1 MANRKI
7 RLSSPLLYLVTDR
20 DLARG
25 RPLLEVVAQAVE
37 GGVNIVQIRE
47 KTLSTRAF
55 IEEAREIQAYLKPK
69 GIPLLIN
76 DRVDVALAIGA
87 DGVHL
92 GQSDMPYPL
101 ARKLLGPKA
110 LIGLSVDT
118 QEELLQA
125 ESSDVDYLGI
135 GPVYPTATK
144 TDHKGFLWGTEGLRW
159 ARSHSRHRLIAIG
172 GINETN
178 AFEVAKTGV
187 DGIAVVSAIVSA
199 QDPREA
205 ARCLRTA
212 LLSGQ

>member
-135 GPVYPTATK
+135 GPVYPTTTK

-199 QDPREA
+199 QDPREV
-205 ARCLRTA
+205 ARCLRAA